1 MHLTTDELAAG
12 IDRVREAPAGSGTV
26 ELLVRRPAAGQRE
39 VLDVARLDPELGLVG
54 DNWRARGSTRTD
66 DGTAH
71 PEMQLNVMSA
81 RAIALIAGTPDR
93 WALAGDQLYVDLALD
108 DVNLPTGTR
117 LALGT
122 AVIEVTAVAHNGCAK
137 FAERFGRDAA
147 RFVNSAGRQGAPPP
161 GNQRQGGAGRFRPAR
176 RHDLVPASGLV
187 TPDAPHGPLMSS
199 DRR

>member
-12 IDRVREAPAGSGTV
+12 IDRVREAPTGSGTV
-26 ELLVRRPAAGQRE
+26 ELIVRRPARANVRCSTSR
-39 VLDVARLDPELGLVG
+39 RLDTELGLVG

-147 RFVNSAGRQGAPPP
+147 RFVNSPVGKELHLRGINAKVVQAGSVRRGATISCL
-161 GNQRQGGAGRFRPAR
+161 RP
-176 RHDLVPASGLV
+176 DP
-187 TPDAPHGPLMSS
+187 
-199 DRR
+199 